1 MDKKSWLAFGIALVA
16 NVLLIFGLQL
26 ECPWNSMF
34 GYDCGGCGT
43 TRMMFSLL
51 HLDFYQAFRYNPFMF
66 ILLIIIIIYMLYVVI
81 CLLRKKE
88 YVKIGKKTIITII
101 VLLIIFTIVRNMDGF
116 EFLRPTVV
124 R

>member
-34 GYDCGGCGT
+34 GYDCGGGGT

-66 ILLIIIIIYMLYVVI
+66 ILLIIIIIYMLYVLI
-81 CLLRKKE
+81 CLLRKWD
-88 YVKIGKKTIITII
+88 YVKIGKKTIITVI
-101 VLLIIFTIVRNMDGF
+101 VLLIIFTIVRNIDGF